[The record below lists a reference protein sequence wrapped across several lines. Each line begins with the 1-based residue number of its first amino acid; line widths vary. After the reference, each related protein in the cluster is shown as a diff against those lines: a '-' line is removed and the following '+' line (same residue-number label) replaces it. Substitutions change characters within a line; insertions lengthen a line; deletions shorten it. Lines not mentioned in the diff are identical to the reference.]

1 LKFVSAFVI
10 GLVALG
16 GYSARAEEK
25 PDSGEAP
32 ETIAVEAHPIAS
44 FDRIEPGKTH
54 FGKLK
59 WLGGL
64 VLTSSSSH
72 FGGWSG
78 LAVDAEGK
86 RFFSISDAG
95 SWMSG
100 EIAYKGGQPV
110 GLEGVR
116 LGSIRAKSG
125 EVLVRKRFSDAEG
138 LTLASGTPEQ
148 GTALISFERKHRI
161 GRFAID
167 KGVLSP
173 ALDFIELP
181 AGAKKMKSNKGLE
194 SIAIVRAGPNRGAL
208 VAFAEHLP
216 DAAGDHTGWLWVKG
230 KPVEVH
236 LTNPGD
242 YDVTDAAGLP
252 DGGLLV
258 LERRFRW
265 SEGVKS
271 RLRLIR
277 RDELKPTGR
286 IDGETLFEA
295 NLNQEI
301 DNMEGLAVHAG
312 AGGEIIV
319 TMISDDNF
327 NHLLQRTLLLQFAIE
342 SSDLARAEPRP
353 VAGDHPVEKK

>member
-1 LKFVSAFVI
+1 
-10 GLVALG
+10 
-16 GYSARAEEK
+16 
-25 PDSGEAP
+25 
-32 ETIAVEAHPIAS
+32 
-44 FDRIEPGKTH
+44 
-54 FGKLK
+54 
-59 WLGGL
+59 
-64 VLTSSSSH
+64 
-72 FGGWSG
+72 
-78 LAVDAEGK
+78 
-86 RFFSISDAG
+86 
-95 SWMSG
+95 
-100 EIAYKGGQPV
+100 
-110 GLEGVR
+110 
-116 LGSIRAKSG
+116 
-125 EVLVRKRFSDAEG
+125 
-138 LTLASGTPEQ
+138 
-148 GTALISFERKHRI
+148 
-161 GRFAID
+161 
-167 KGVLSP
+167 
-173 ALDFIELP
+173 
-181 AGAKKMKSNKGLE
+181 MKSNKGLE
-194 SIAIVRAGPNRGAL
+194 AIATVRAGPNRGAL

-230 KPVEVH
+230 KPVEIH

-277 RDELKPTGR
+277 RDELNPTVR
-286 IDGETLFEA
+286 IDAETIFEA

-342 SSDLARAEPRP
+342 SSDLARAEPQRG
-353 VAGDHPVEKK
+353 AGDHPVEKK